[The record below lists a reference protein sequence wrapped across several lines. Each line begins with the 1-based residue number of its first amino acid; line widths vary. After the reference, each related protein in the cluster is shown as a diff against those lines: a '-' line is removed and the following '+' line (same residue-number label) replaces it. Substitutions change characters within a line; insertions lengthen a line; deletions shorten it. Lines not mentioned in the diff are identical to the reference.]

1 MASKGWQNQER
12 LVASWL
18 GTMRNPLSGRNN
30 RNDDGSR
37 RLGDVLYKESVIEIK
52 RRNNISMANVHC
64 VRDLARAARLP
75 WLLLE
80 FRTGTADLV
89 KLTCDHD
96 TARFI
101 MKMLDKKWKLN
112 AKGQSEEGII

>member
-1 MASKGWQNQER
+1 MGGAWQNQER

-37 RLGDVLYKESVIEIK
+37 RLGDVLYKEAVIEIK
-52 RRNNISMANVHC
+52 RHKTISMINVPC
-64 VRDLARAARLP
+64 VRDLARAAGIP

-80 FRTGTADLV
+80 FKTGAANLV
-89 KLTCDHD
+89 KLTMDHQ
-96 TARFI
+96 TAEYV
-101 MKMLDKKWKLN
+101 MGCLDVKWR
-112 AKGQSEEGII
+112 EEAETRRGAL